1 MPSDLLPA
9 ALPPDEPARYQ
20 PRFESR
26 KHAGALS
33 PAMLLTRE
41 SASPIAVLLLPLMV
55 VGMTQSLQGG
65 QIPPLLWILVGLV
78 AALSPLIALFRL
90 QTRIVEIVVS
100 PPLVGARSAW
110 QVARGVPMPFS
121 SIGNLRTDAQGLYFS
136 WSQQALELDA
146 YDWRDPLALR
156 DALAEA
162 QRA

>member
-9 ALPPDEPARYQ
+9 QIPANEPNRYQ

-26 KHAGALS
+26 KHPGALG

-41 SASPIAVLLLPLMV
+41 AAGPLALLLLPLMT
-55 VGMTQSLQGG
+55 VGMMQSLQGG
-65 QIPPLLWILVGLV
+65 QIPPLLWILVALA
-78 AALSPLIALFRL
+78 AALSPIVALFRL
-90 QTRIVEIVVS
+90 QTRIAEIVVS

-121 SIGNLRTDAQGLYFS
+121 SIGNLRTDSQGLYFS

-156 DALAEA
+156 DALGEA
-162 QRA
+162 QRS